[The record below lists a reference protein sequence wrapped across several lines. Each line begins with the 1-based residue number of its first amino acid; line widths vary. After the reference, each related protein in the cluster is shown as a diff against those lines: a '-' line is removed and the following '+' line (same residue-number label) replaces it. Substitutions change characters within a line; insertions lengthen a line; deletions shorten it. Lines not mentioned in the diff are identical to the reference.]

1 MHYLSN
7 FHDLLSNIYRD
18 VTWFA
23 LYLCLSDR
31 QLLYWSVWWASSV
44 SATSRPWQRTSA
56 SPLNLGFFL
65 RRSLNYFCTV
75 FMWDYAHVIV
85 IFFVPC
91 LQRLDTLMIIWSLK
105 LCVWFIEIYFWLV
118 IHCFTKGLITF
129 GVSGIQIFQVQ
140 WLGSD
145 QELCTEP
152 IPFLNRGTW
161 ILASHWTAKIN
172 RTSYWRQTSFN
183 RQM

>member
-56 SPLNLGFFL
+56 SPFKLVFFFL
-65 RRSLNYFCTV
+65 RRSLNYFARFSLRLCSHDFYIFCTMFAKV
-75 FMWDYAHVIV
+75 GYLSDLSSW
-85 IFFVPC
+85 
-91 LQRLDTLMIIWSLK
+91 
-105 LCVWFIEIYFWLV
+105 VWYIEIDFWLV

-140 WLGSD
+140 WLGSY

-152 IPFLNRGTW
+152 IPFLNRTTW
-161 ILASHWTAKIN
+161 ILASHWTAKII
-172 RTSYWRQTSFN
+172 RTSYWPQTSFN
-183 RQM
+183 RRM